1 MFNKIILHGRLV
13 RDPESFATTSGKNI
27 CKFTVANS
35 RKFNDKED
43 VIFIECKV
51 FGSKGDACFRY
62 LKKGSECI
70 VAWDSND
77 LKNGREKTG
86 EKNSILAEEVE
97 FIGRPP
103 QQAAEVPQYQQ
114 PPVQTQQPPSYQ
126 QRNVTPPMQA
136 AINQAANES
145 VQMMIF
151 LSKRRVLTMFPV
163 ENELCITWWIALRRR
178 PENFGPM
185 S

>member
-70 VAWDSND
+70 VAGI
-77 LKNGREKTG
+77 LTTEKWTG
-86 EKNSILAEEVE
+86 KDGQEKQKNSILAEEVE

-103 QQAAEVPQYQQ
+103 QSEPQQPQYLPQQAQYQQ
-114 PPVQTQQPPSYQ
+114 PPAYQ
-126 QRNVTPPMQA
+126 QRQPLAQPVQA
-136 AINQAANES
+136 AITEAIKQQEA
-145 VQMMIF
+145 QQQPDTIDDDIPF
-151 LSKRRVLTMFPV
+151 
-163 ENELCITWWIALRRR
+163 
-178 PENFGPM
+178 
-185 S
+185 

>member
-13 RDPESFATTSGKNI
+13 RDPESFATISGVNI

-35 RKFNDKED
+35 RKFKEKED

-51 FGSKGDACFRY
+51 FGNKGDACCRF

-70 VAWDSND
+70 VAGI
-77 LKNGREKTG
+77 LTTEKWTG
-86 EKNSILAEEVE
+86 KDGDEKQKNSILAEEVE

-103 QQAAEVPQYQQ
+103 QQAAETPQYQQ
-114 PPVQTQQPPSYQ
+114 PPVQTQQSPAYQ
-126 QRNVTPPMQA
+126 QRNVSPPMQA

-145 VQMMIF
+145 IPDDDIPF
-151 LSKRRVLTMFPV
+151 
-163 ENELCITWWIALRRR
+163 
-178 PENFGPM
+178 
-185 S
+185 

>member
-51 FGSKGDACFRY
+51 FGGKGDACFRY

-70 VAWDSND
+70 VAGI
-77 LKNGREKTG
+77 LTTEKWTG
-86 EKNSILAEEVE
+86 KDGEEKQKNSILAEEVE

-114 PPVQTQQPPSYQ
+114 PPVQARQP
-126 QRNVTPPMQA
+126 VQA
-136 AINQAANES
+136 AITEAIKQQEA
-145 VQMMIF
+145 QQQPDTIDDDIPF
-151 LSKRRVLTMFPV
+151 
-163 ENELCITWWIALRRR
+163 
-178 PENFGPM
+178 
-185 S
+185 

>member
-27 CKFTVANS
+27 CKFTVANN

-70 VAWDSND
+70 VAGI
-77 LKNGREKTG
+77 LTTEKWTG
-86 EKNSILAEEVE
+86 KDGEEKQKNSILAEEVE

-114 PPVQTQQPPSYQ
+114 PPVQARQP
-126 QRNVTPPMQA
+126 VQA
-136 AINQAANES
+136 AITEAIKQQEA
-145 VQMMIF
+145 QQQPDTIDDDIPF
-151 LSKRRVLTMFPV
+151 
-163 ENELCITWWIALRRR
+163 
-178 PENFGPM
+178 
-185 S
+185 

>member
-70 VAWDSND
+70 VAGI
-77 LKNGREKTG
+77 LTTEKWTG
-86 EKNSILAEEVE
+86 KDGEEKQKNSILAEEVE

-114 PPVQTQQPPSYQ
+114 PQPMAQPVRAAITEAIKQQEAQQQPDTIDDDIP
-126 QRNVTPPMQA
+126 
-136 AINQAANES
+136 
-145 VQMMIF
+145 F
-151 LSKRRVLTMFPV
+151 
-163 ENELCITWWIALRRR
+163 
-178 PENFGPM
+178 
-185 S
+185 

>member
-13 RDPESFATTSGKNI
+13 RDPESFATTGGVNI

-35 RKFNDKED
+35 RKFKEKED

-51 FGSKGDACFRY
+51 FGNKGDACFRF

-70 VAWDSND
+70 VAGI
-77 LKNGREKTG
+77 LATEKWKAKDG
-86 EKNSILAEEVE
+86 EEKQKNSILAEEVE

-103 QQAAEVPQYQQ
+103 QQAAETPQYQQ
-114 PPVQTQQPPSYQ
+114 PPVHTQQSPAYQ

-136 AINQAANES
+136 AINQAVNES
-145 VQMMIF
+145 I
-151 LSKRRVLTMFPV
+151 
-163 ENELCITWWIALRRR
+163 
-178 PENFGPM
+178 PEDDIPF
-185 S
+185 

>member
-70 VAWDSND
+70 VAGILTTEKWTGND
-77 LKNGREKTG
+77 GQEKQ
-86 EKNSILAEEVE
+86 KNSILAEEVE

-114 PPVQTQQPPSYQ
+114 PPVQTRQP
-126 QRNVTPPMQA
+126 VQA
-136 AINQAANES
+136 AITEAIKQQEA
-145 VQMMIF
+145 QQQPDTIDDDIPF
-151 LSKRRVLTMFPV
+151 
-163 ENELCITWWIALRRR
+163 
-178 PENFGPM
+178 
-185 S
+185 

>member
-1 MFNKIILHGRLV
+1 
-13 RDPESFATTSGKNI
+13 
-27 CKFTVANS
+27 
-35 RKFNDKED
+35 

-70 VAWDSND
+70 VAGI
-77 LKNGREKTG
+77 LTTEKWTG
-86 EKNSILAEEVE
+86 KDGEEKQKNSILAEEVE

-126 QRNVTPPMQA
+126 QRSGTPPMQA

-145 VQMMIF
+145 VQDDDIPF
-151 LSKRRVLTMFPV
+151 
-163 ENELCITWWIALRRR
+163 
-178 PENFGPM
+178 
-185 S
+185 

>member
-70 VAWDSND
+70 VAGI
-77 LKNGREKTG
+77 LTTEKWTG
-86 EKNSILAEEVE
+86 KRRARKSRKIPFLQRKWSLMAAAT
-97 FIGRPP
+97 IRP
-103 QQAAEVPQYQQ
+103 QKRHNTQ
-114 PPVQTQQPPSYQ
+114 PPVQDW
-126 QRNVTPPMQA
+126 RNQ
-136 AINQAANES
+136 
-145 VQMMIF
+145 F
-151 LSKRRVLTMFPV
+151 
-163 ENELCITWWIALRRR
+163 RRR
-178 PENFGPM
+178 LPKR
-185 S
+185 

>member
-13 RDPESFATTSGKNI
+13 RDPESFATISGKNI

-70 VAWDSND
+70 VAGILTTEKWTGND
-77 LKNGREKTG
+77 GQEKQ
-86 EKNSILAEEVE
+86 KNSILAEEVE

-114 PPVQTQQPPSYQ
+114 TPVQARQP
-126 QRNVTPPMQA
+126 VQA
-136 AINQAANES
+136 AITKAIKQQEA
-145 VQMMIF
+145 QQQPDTIDDDIPF
-151 LSKRRVLTMFPV
+151 
-163 ENELCITWWIALRRR
+163 
-178 PENFGPM
+178 
-185 S
+185 

>member
-51 FGSKGDACFRY
+51 FGSKGDACFRF

-70 VAWDSND
+70 VAGI
-77 LKNGREKTG
+77 LTTEKWTG
-86 EKNSILAEEVE
+86 KDGLEHQKSVILAEEVE
-97 FIGRPP
+97 FVGRPP

-114 PPVQTQQPPSYQ
+114 PPVQTQQPPAYQ

-145 VQMMIF
+145 VPDDDIPF
-151 LSKRRVLTMFPV
+151 
-163 ENELCITWWIALRRR
+163 
-178 PENFGPM
+178 
-185 S
+185 

>member
-70 VAWDSND
+70 VAGI
-77 LKNGREKTG
+77 LTTEKWTG
-86 EKNSILAEEVE
+86 KDGQEKQKNSILAEEVE

-136 AINQAANES
+136 AINQATNES
-145 VQMMIF
+145 VQDDDIPF
-151 LSKRRVLTMFPV
+151 
-163 ENELCITWWIALRRR
+163 
-178 PENFGPM
+178 
-185 S
+185 

>member
-13 RDPESFATTSGKNI
+13 RDPESFATTGGVNI

-35 RKFNDKED
+35 RKFKEKED

-51 FGSKGDACFRY
+51 FGNKGDACFRF

-70 VAWDSND
+70 VAGI
-77 LKNGREKTG
+77 LTTEKWTG
-86 EKNSILAEEVE
+86 KDGEEKQKNSILAEEVE

-114 PPVQTQQPPSYQ
+114 TQVQAQQPPAYQ
-126 QRNVTPPMQA
+126 QRNVSPPMQA
-136 AINQAANES
+136 AIKQAANES
-145 VQMMIF
+145 IPDDDIPF
-151 LSKRRVLTMFPV
+151 
-163 ENELCITWWIALRRR
+163 
-178 PENFGPM
+178 
-185 S
+185 

>member
-13 RDPESFATTSGKNI
+13 RDPESFATISGVNI

-70 VAWDSND
+70 VTGI
-77 LKNGREKTG
+77 LTTEKWTG
-86 EKNSILAEEVE
+86 KDGEEKQKNSILAEEVE

-114 PPVQTQQPPSYQ
+114 RQPLAQPV
-126 QRNVTPPMQA
+126 QA
-136 AINQAANES
+136 AITEAIKQQEA
-145 VQMMIF
+145 QQQPDTIDDDIPF
-151 LSKRRVLTMFPV
+151 
-163 ENELCITWWIALRRR
+163 
-178 PENFGPM
+178 
-185 S
+185 

>member
-13 RDPESFATTSGKNI
+13 RDPESFATTGGVNI

-35 RKFNDKED
+35 RKFKEKED

-51 FGSKGDACFRY
+51 FGNKGDACFRF

-70 VAWDSND
+70 VSGI
-77 LKNGREKTG
+77 LTTEKWTG
-86 EKNSILAEEVE
+86 KDGGEKQKNSILAEEVE

-103 QQAAEVPQYQQ
+103 QQAAETTQYQQ
-114 PPVQTQQPPSYQ
+114 PQTHTQQPPAYQ
-126 QRNVTPPMQA
+126 QRQVTQPMQA

-145 VQMMIF
+145 VPDDDIPF
-151 LSKRRVLTMFPV
+151 
-163 ENELCITWWIALRRR
+163 
-178 PENFGPM
+178 
-185 S
+185 

>member
-13 RDPESFATTSGKNI
+13 RDPESFATISGVNI

-35 RKFNDKED
+35 RKFKEKED

-70 VAWDSND
+70 VAGI
-77 LKNGREKTG
+77 LTTEKWTG
-86 EKNSILAEEVE
+86 KDGQEKQKNSILAEEVE

-103 QQAAEVPQYQQ
+103 YQAAEVPQYQQ
-114 PPVQTQQPPSYQ
+114 TPVQTRQQVQTAITEAIKQQEAQQQPDTIDDDIP
-126 QRNVTPPMQA
+126 
-136 AINQAANES
+136 
-145 VQMMIF
+145 F
-151 LSKRRVLTMFPV
+151 
-163 ENELCITWWIALRRR
+163 
-178 PENFGPM
+178 
-185 S
+185 

>member
-70 VAWDSND
+70 VAGI
-77 LKNGREKTG
+77 LTTEKWTG
-86 EKNSILAEEVE
+86 KDGEEKQKNSILAEEVE

-114 PPVQTQQPPSYQ
+114 PPVQTQQPPSCQ

-136 AINQAANES
+136 AINQATNES
-145 VQMMIF
+145 VPDDDIPF
-151 LSKRRVLTMFPV
+151 
-163 ENELCITWWIALRRR
+163 
-178 PENFGPM
+178 
-185 S
+185 